1 MILRQS
7 EFARMC
13 GVSDMAVSLGVKR
26 GRLEKSADGM
36 INTENQLNQ
45 SYLKKHL
52 KKSPVIKSEKKDV
65 EFDIFSGLDSGY
77 ELGEKVYTQ
86 EGREAVKACK
96 QLIKYIELQ
105 EKALALKDGIIKKE
119 IEPCAVH
126 FLQSIAERIVL
137 CSDIDNTYT
146 HDGLLM
152 SMNEEFRLPYLHALG
167 HARKKL
173 MQDKKVLHQRKESA
187 DKDKRRNQRISDVL

>member
-26 GRLEKSADGM
+26 GKLEKSADDR
-36 INTENQLNQ
+36 IDTENQLNQ
-45 SYLKKHL
+45 IYLKKHL
-52 KKSPVIKSEKKDV
+52 KKSVFKSEKKDV
-65 EFDIFSGLDSGY
+65 EFDIFSGVDSGY

-105 EKALALKDGIIKKE
+105 EEASALDAGIIKKE

-137 CSDIDNTYT
+137 CSDIDNPYT
-146 HDGLLM
+146 HDGMMM
-152 SMNEEFRLPYLHALG
+152 SMNEEYRLPYLRALNQ
-167 HARKKL
+167 ARKKQEL
-173 MQDKKVLHQRKESA
+173 AGKGRTHQKVTA
-187 DKDKRRNQRISDVL
+187 DLRS

>member
-26 GRLEKSADGM
+26 GKLEKSTDGR
-36 INTENQLNQ
+36 IDTENSVNK

-65 EFDIFSGLDSGY
+65 EFDIFPGLDSGY

-105 EKALALKDGIIKKE
+105 EKALALNAGIIKKE
-119 IEPCAVH
+119 IDPCAVH

-137 CSDIDNTYT
+137 CRDIDNTYT
-146 HDGLLM
+146 HDGLLL
-152 SMNEEFRLPYLHALG
+152 SMNEEYRLPYLQALD

-173 MQDKKVLHQRKESA
+173 LQDEKVLHQKKVA
-187 DKDKRRNQRISDVL
+187 TDTDKSGW

>member
-26 GRLEKSADGM
+26 GKLEKSADGR
-36 INTENQLNQ
+36 IDTEISVNK

-52 KKSPVIKSEKKDV
+52 KKSPVIKTEKKDV

-96 QLIKYIELQ
+96 QLIHYIELQ
-105 EKALALKDGIIKKE
+105 EKALALKAGIIQKE

-137 CSDIDNTYT
+137 CRDIDNSYT
-146 HDGLLM
+146 HEGMMM
-152 SMNEEFRLPYLHALG
+152 SMNEEYRHPYLMALNQ
-167 HARKKL
+167 ARKK
-173 MQDKKVLHQRKESA
+173 QEQAAEGRNHQKVTA
-187 DKDKRRNQRISDVL
+187 DLRS

>member
-7 EFARMC
+7 EFARVC

-26 GRLEKSADGM
+26 GKLEKRTDGR
-36 INTENQLNQ
+36 IDTDILSNKN
-45 SYLKKHL
+45 YLKKHL
-52 KKSPVIKSEKKDV
+52 KKSSVIKSEKKDV
-65 EFDIFSGLDSGY
+65 EFDIFPELDSGY

-105 EKALALKDGIIKKE
+105 EKTLALNAGIIHKE
-119 IEPCAVH
+119 IDPCAVH

-137 CSDIDNTYT
+137 CRDIDNTYT
-146 HDGLLM
+146 HDGLLL
-152 SMNEEFRLPYLHALG
+152 SMNEEYRLPYLQALD

-173 MQDKKVLHQRKESA
+173 LQDEKVLHQKKVA
-187 DKDKRRNQRISDVL
+187 TDTDKSGW

>member
-26 GRLEKSADGM
+26 GKLEKSTDGR
-36 INTENQLNQ
+36 IDTENSVNK

-52 KKSPVIKSEKKDV
+52 KKSVIKSEKKDI

-86 EGREAVKACK
+86 KGREAVKACK

-105 EKALALKDGIIKKE
+105 EKALALKAGIIHKE
-119 IEPCAVH
+119 IDPCAVH
-126 FLQSIAERIVL
+126 FLKSIAERIVL
-137 CSDIDNTYT
+137 CRDIDNSYT

-152 SMNEEFRLPYLHALG
+152 SMNEEYRLPYLQALG
-167 HARKKL
+167 QARKKML
-173 MQDKKVLHQRKESA
+173 QDEKVHHQKKVA
-187 DKDKRRNQRISDVL
+187 TDTDKSGC

>member
-26 GRLEKSADGM
+26 GKLEKSADGR
-36 INTENQLNQ
+36 IDTENSVNK

-52 KKSPVIKSEKKDV
+52 KKSPIIKSEKKDV
-65 EFDIFSGLDSGY
+65 EFDVFSGLDSGY

-105 EKALALKDGIIKKE
+105 EKAQALKAGIIHKE
-119 IEPCAVH
+119 IDPCAVH

-137 CSDIDNTYT
+137 CRDIDNSYT
-146 HDGLLM
+146 HDGLLL
-152 SMNEEFRLPYLHALG
+152 SMNEEYRLPYLQALD
-167 HARKKL
+167 HARKKVL
-173 MQDKKVLHQRKESA
+173 QDEKVLHQKKVA
-187 DKDKRRNQRISDVL
+187 TDTDKSGW

>member
-26 GRLEKSADGM
+26 GKLGKSVDGR
-36 INTENQLNQ
+36 IDTENSINK
-45 SYLKKHL
+45 SYLKKHM
-52 KKSPVIKSEKKDV
+52 KKSPVIKTGKKDV

-77 ELGEKVYTQ
+77 ELGEKVYTH

-96 QLIKYIELQ
+96 QLIKYIEQQ
-105 EKALALKDGIIKKE
+105 EKALALNSGIIKKE

-137 CSDIDNTYT
+137 CQDIDNSYT
-146 HDGLLM
+146 HDGMMM
-152 SMNEEFRLPYLHALG
+152 SMNEEYRLPYLQALG

-173 MQDKKVLHQRKESA
+173 LQDEKVLHQRKVA
-187 DKDKRRNQRISDVL
+187 FDTDKSG

>member
-26 GRLEKSADGM
+26 GKLEKSADGR
-36 INTENQLNQ
+36 IDTDNSVNKG
-45 SYLKKHL
+45 YLKKHL
-52 KKSPVIKSEKKDV
+52 KKSPVIKTEKKDV
-65 EFDIFSGLDSGY
+65 EFDIFSGLDSRY

-96 QLIKYIELQ
+96 QLIHYIEMQ
-105 EKALALKDGIIKKE
+105 ESALALKAGIIQKE

-137 CSDIDNTYT
+137 CRDIDNSYT
-146 HDGLLM
+146 HEGM
-152 SMNEEFRLPYLHALG
+152 MRSMNEEYRIPYLRAINQ
-167 HARKKL
+167 ARKKQGRAGEGQL
-173 MQDKKVLHQRKESA
+173 QKKVTA
-187 DKDKRRNQRISDVL
+187 DLRS

>member
-26 GRLEKSADGM
+26 GKLEKSADGR
-36 INTENQLNQ
+36 IDTENSVNK

-96 QLIKYIELQ
+96 QLIKYIEQQ
-105 EKALALKDGIIKKE
+105 EKALAMKAGIIKKE
-119 IEPCAVH
+119 VEPCAVH

-146 HDGLLM
+146 HDGMLM
-152 SMNEEFRLPYLHALG
+152 SMNEEYRLPYLQALG

-173 MQDKKVLHQRKESA
+173 MQDEKVLHRRKESA
-187 DKDKRRNQRISDVL
+187 DKDKEKYQRISDVF

>member
-26 GRLEKSADGM
+26 GKLEKSPDGR
-36 INTENQLNQ
+36 IDTENSFNK

-105 EKALALKDGIIKKE
+105 EKALALNAGIIKKE

-126 FLQSIAERIVL
+126 FLQSIAERIVI
-137 CSDIDNTYT
+137 CQDIDNSYT
-146 HDGLLM
+146 HDGMMM
-152 SMNEEFRLPYLHALG
+152 SMNEEYRLPYLKALG

-173 MQDKKVLHQRKESA
+173 LQDEKVLHQKKVA
-187 DKDKRRNQRISDVL
+187 TDTDKSG

>member
-26 GRLEKSADGM
+26 GKLEKSIDGR
-36 INTENQLNQ
+36 INTDILSNKN
-45 SYLKKHL
+45 YLKKHL
-52 KKSPVIKSEKKDV
+52 KKSSVIKSEKKDV
-65 EFDIFSGLDSGY
+65 EFDIFPGLDSGY

-105 EKALALKDGIIKKE
+105 EKTLALNAGIIKKE
-119 IEPCAVH
+119 VDPCAVH
-126 FLQSIAERIVL
+126 FLKKIAERIVL
-137 CSDIDNTYT
+137 CRDIDNTYT
-146 HDGLLM
+146 HDGLLL
-152 SMNEEFRLPYLHALG
+152 SMNEEYRLPYLQALD
-167 HARKKL
+167 HARKKML
-173 MQDKKVLHQRKESA
+173 KDEKVLHQKKVA
-187 DKDKRRNQRISDVL
+187 TDTDKSGW

>member
-13 GVSDMAVSLGVKR
+13 GVSDMAVSLRVKR
-26 GRLEKSADGM
+26 GRLEKSADGR
-36 INTENQLNQ
+36 IDTENSVNK

-52 KKSPVIKSEKKDV
+52 KKSPVIKTEKKDV
-65 EFDIFSGLDSGY
+65 EFDIFSGLDAGY

-96 QLIKYIELQ
+96 QLIHYIELQ
-105 EKALALKDGIIKKE
+105 EKALALKAGIIQKE

-126 FLQSIAERIVL
+126 FLQNIAERIVL
-137 CSDIDNTYT
+137 CRDIDNSYT
-146 HDGLLM
+146 HEGMMM
-152 SMNEEFRLPYLHALG
+152 SMNEEYRIPYLRAINQ
-167 HARKKL
+167 ARKKQGRAGEGQL
-173 MQDKKVLHQRKESA
+173 QKKVTA
-187 DKDKRRNQRISDVL
+187 DLRS

>member
-26 GRLEKSADGM
+26 GKLEKSADGR
-36 INTENQLNQ
+36 IDTDNSVNK

-96 QLIKYIELQ
+96 QLIHYIELQ
-105 EKALALKDGIIKKE
+105 ESALASKAGIIQKE

-126 FLQSIAERIVL
+126 FLQNIAERIVL
-137 CSDIDNTYT
+137 CRDIDNSYT
-146 HDGLLM
+146 HEGMMM
-152 SMNEEFRLPYLHALG
+152 SMNEEYRLPYLRALNQ
-167 HARKKL
+167 ARKKQGRAGEGQL
-173 MQDKKVLHQRKESA
+173 QKRGIADQRS
-187 DKDKRRNQRISDVL
+187 

>member
-26 GRLEKSADGM
+26 GKLEKSADGR
-36 INTENQLNQ
+36 IDTDNSVNK

-52 KKSPVIKSEKKDV
+52 KKSPVIKTEKKDV

-96 QLIKYIELQ
+96 QLIHYIELQ
-105 EKALALKDGIIKKE
+105 ERALALKAGIIQKE

-137 CSDIDNTYT
+137 CRDIDNSYT
-146 HDGLLM
+146 HEGMMM
-152 SMNEEFRLPYLHALG
+152 SMNEEYRLPYLTAIKK
-167 HARKKL
+167 ARKKL
-173 MQDKKVLHQRKESA
+173 GRAGEGLNLQKVTA
-187 DKDKRRNQRISDVL
+187 DLRS